1 MMENEEEQKVTKRCK
16 YQFQPQIADES
27 CDDCKVAA
35 NCEVKP
41 NTKYRKYTEM
51 NPTVTLNSPSICRKK
66 RATRRKSRW
75 SRIYLSVTVIMSL
88 EF

>member
-41 NTKYRKYTEM
+41 NTMYEIQKTYGNEHYDYSELTQ
-51 NPTVTLNSPSICRKK
+51 
-66 RATRRKSRW
+66 
-75 SRIYLSVTVIMSL
+75 YL
-88 EF
+88 